1 MDNTARKPYNSTQRS
16 QPTKVLDMPAPDIYH
31 HVVKNALIKDGW
43 TITHNPFCEYDR
55 GAYCSSCTRRLSRC
69 LPYLRSAPGGDRHMD
84 NLNHYRHILR
94 ELIQRYAQYQPACG
108 EVQIEVI
115 FDETNDHYELMYAGW
130 NGPYRIRGSVL
141 HIDIRQEKVW
151 IQYDGT
157 EDGIAEEL
165 VKAGIPHDRIVLAF
179 KPPDIRA
186 HTDFAVA

>member
-1 MDNTARKPYNSTQRS
+1 MDN
-16 QPTKVLDMPAPDIYH
+16 V
-31 HVVKNALIKDGW
+31 
-43 TITHNPFCEYDR
+43 
-55 GAYCSSCTRRLSRC
+55 TR
-69 LPYLRSAPGGDRHMD
+69 
-84 NLNHYRHILR
+84 YRHIIR
-94 ELIQRYAQYQPACG
+94 ELIQQYAQHRPACG

-130 NGPYRIRGSVL
+130 NGPYRIHGSVL

-157 EDGIAEEL
+157 EDGIAEEC
-165 VKAGIPHDRIVLAF
+165 VKAGIPRDQIVPAF